1 MNGLKGLKVLVTGYP
16 GFVSMHLVQRL
27 KKEGALIFVFK
38 NPSSKEGLLEK
49 QIIKSQVKVFD
60 VDITNFSSIESCVK
74 KIKPE
79 IIFHLAACTNAQRTS
94 KIIDE
99 CIKVNIEGTANLL
112 RALKRTKYKS
122 FVNVSSTEVYGP
134 IAVPFNEVQR
144 AQPISPYGMS
154 KLAAEHICNFY
165 FKIYHFPIVNLRMSM
180 IYGEFQP
187 ADKIIPHL
195 ILSCLKKK
203 GLQLTA
209 GRQTRDLVYVGDA
222 VEALVRASLAKKA
235 SGETIN
241 IGSGQEITIHDLVL
255 KIVKKTKISGKINFG
270 TIPAKRGEIVRM
282 RVTTTKAKKILGWK
296 PKITLEKGLEKV
308 IISYTK

>member
-1 MNGLKGLKVLVTGYP
+1 MNSLKGLKVLVTGCP

-38 NPSSKEGLLEK
+38 NPSSKGNLREK
-49 QIIKSQVKVFD
+49 QIIKSPVKVFD

-74 KIKPE
+74 KIEPE
-79 IIFHLAACTNAQRTS
+79 IIFHLAAYTNSERTS
-94 KIIDE
+94 NIIDQ

-112 RALKRTKYKS
+112 MALGRTKYKS

-134 IAVPFNEVQR
+134 IAVPFREVQR

-165 FKIYHFPIVNLRMSM
+165 FKIYHSPIVNLRVSM

-187 ADKIIPHL
+187 VDKIIPHL
-195 ILSCLKKK
+195 VLSCLKKK
-203 GLQLTA
+203 DLQLTA
-209 GRQTRDLVYVGDA
+209 GRQTKDFVYVGDA
-222 VEALVRASLAKKA
+222 VEALVRASQEKKA
-235 SGETIN
+235 NGETIN
-241 IGSGQEITIHDLVL
+241 IGSGHEITIHDLVL
-255 KIVKKTKISGKINFG
+255 KIVEKTKTSGKINFG
-270 TIPAKRGEIVRM
+270 TIPAKSGEIMRM
-282 RVTTTKAKKILGWK
+282 KVATTKAKKILGWK

-308 IISYTK
+308 IISYI